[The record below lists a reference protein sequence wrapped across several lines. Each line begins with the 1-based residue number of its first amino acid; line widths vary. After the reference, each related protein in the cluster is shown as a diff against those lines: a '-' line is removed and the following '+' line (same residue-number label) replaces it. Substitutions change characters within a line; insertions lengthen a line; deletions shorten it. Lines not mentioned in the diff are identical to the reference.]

1 MLHSLRKL
9 PAPALRRLTAMIVL
23 ALPLTAYGEGRV
35 EFELVTEEGF
45 ELTGAREWLSALE
58 GLDLAGVRVRGAKAA
73 DRPAIERRGSEA
85 APTYHVVGILTAA
98 NKLRLPG
105 GTFGIGDK
113 AAIAG
118 WISKLKEGGEEGLT
132 TKPAAFGL
140 LPKQLVEVH
149 EGLSPRVSFS
159 TKGKPPLDVIE
170 EITGG
175 LLTKVVTVASV
186 QKSLETGEPVAD
198 ELQGLASGTALAAV
212 VRPLG
217 LVLVPEKVA
226 GGGVQVRIVDSR
238 SAKESWPVGW
248 PPKKPPKDVLPGLFK
263 FLNVEIADTPLAEAL
278 EAIRGRLKVP
288 LLLDHNSLA
297 RQKVDLQAIKST
309 YPKGNTFYGKILDQ
323 ILFQAKLKYELR
335 LDETDQPFLWVTT
348 IRRS

>member
-1 MLHSLRKL
+1 MLNPIKPLSALA
-9 PAPALRRLTAMIVL
+9 APCVAAMVL
-23 ALPLTAYGEGRV
+23 FAMPLTVQGEARV

-73 DRPAIERRGSEA
+73 DRPMLERRGTEA
-85 APTYHVVGILTAA
+85 APTYHVVGVLTAG

-118 WISKLKEGGEEGLT
+118 WITKLKEGGEEGLT
-132 TKPAAFGL
+132 SKPVAFGL
-140 LPKQLVEVH
+140 LPKQLVAVH
-149 EGLSPRVSFS
+149 DGLSPRVSFS
-159 TKGKPPLDVIE
+159 TKGKSPLEVIE
-170 EITGG
+170 EIAGG
-175 LLTKVVTVASV
+175 LSIKVVTAASV
-186 QKSLETGEPVAD
+186 QKSLQTGEAVAD
-198 ELQGLASGTALAAV
+198 ELQGLTSGTVLAAL

-238 SAKESWPVGW
+238 AAKESWPVGW
-248 PPKKPPKDVLPGLFK
+248 PPKKPPKDVLPDLFK
-263 FLNVEIADTPLAEAL
+263 FLNVEIADTPLVEAL

-297 RQKVDLQAIKST
+297 RQRVDLKAIKST

-335 LDETDQPFLWVTT
+335 LDEADQPFLWVTT
-348 IRRS
+348 IRR